1 MYEGNSKCQVS
12 AGAAAAAAA
21 PAAAASRTL
30 FINTKVTFTYGDW
43 YIFLYI
49 SRGQNIYE
57 PLGRDIATIT
67 SVSSRGP
74 TQFVVVT
81 R

>member
-21 PAAAASRTL
+21 AAAASRTL
-30 FINTKVTFTYGDW
+30 FINTKVTFAYQDW
-43 YIFLYI
+43 YNFLYI
-49 SRGQNIYE
+49 PRAQNISE
-57 PLGRDIATIT
+57 PLGRDIATKT

>member
-1 MYEGNSKCQVS
+1 MYEGNSKCQVAA
-12 AGAAAAAAA
+12 AGAAAAA
-21 PAAAASRTL
+21 AAAASRTL

-57 PLGRDIATIT
+57 PLGRDIATII
-67 SVSSRGP
+67 SASSRG

>member
-12 AGAAAAAAA
+12 AGAAA
-21 PAAAASRTL
+21 AAAASRTL

-57 PLGRDIATIT
+57 PLGRDIATRT

>member
-1 MYEGNSKCQVS
+1 MYEGNSKCQVAA
-12 AGAAAAAAA
+12 AGAAAAA
-21 PAAAASRTL
+21 AAAASRTL

-43 YIFLYI
+43 YIFLHI

-57 PLGRDIATIT
+57 PLERNIATIT
-67 SVSSRGP
+67 SASSRGL